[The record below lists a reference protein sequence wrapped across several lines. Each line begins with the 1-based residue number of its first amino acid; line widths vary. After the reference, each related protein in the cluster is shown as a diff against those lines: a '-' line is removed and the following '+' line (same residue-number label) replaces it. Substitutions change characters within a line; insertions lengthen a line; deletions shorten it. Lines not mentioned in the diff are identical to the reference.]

1 MEQSEP
7 KVSEA
12 KWRVRGCVATDGHS
26 PESWIFSESIPLTRC
41 LRIDLSH
48 EGRGTTATACNPK
61 HIRYPP
67 QNITQEK
74 GRPKKTL
81 KGKFSKE

>member
-41 LRIDLSH
+41 LRIDPPH
-48 EGRGTTATACNPK
+48 EGRGNKYKCAPYLSPC
-61 HIRYPP
+61 
-67 QNITQEK
+67 
-74 GRPKKTL
+74 GRGRHGAKRTE
-81 KGKFSKE
+81 G